1 MWGFKIGLR
10 KKARPCQ
17 SRVQARGNLLPQV
30 IQVDSCS
37 SIAYICH
44 STLVISA
51 RNQILLLRRVKDSTT
66 FASAHVFPGGHI
78 SPQDGDLPPLNDVR
92 RHEDS
97 EPYRMGA
104 IRECFEETGIL
115 LAKRRGSEE
124 LLELSD
130 KDRDLGRHAVHDEKI
145 PFKEWLNGCG
155 GEADIT
161 SLIPFTRWLTPIN
174 VPRRRFSTQM
184 YVYFLPLS
192 SPALSKADNTVPT
205 SDGGI
210 ENTEVHFKP
219 VSEWLRLLKTNEV
232 ILFPPQFFLLSLIA
246 PYLKGAI
253 EGTDMQTLQGQRD
266 ALNDFLRHQE
276 EGEPSWSEKSI
287 SPRAI
292 FKLGQRL
299 VMGLEQA
306 GPELE
311 GTDRSG
317 DGKRVLVWEMRD
329 GRPQDL
335 EVRWRADVEMERKEA
350 QEGGRPVH
358 VVTREEAE
366 RERNEHQWSVG
377 RQKL

>member
-1 MWGFKIGLR
+1 M
-10 KKARPCQ
+10 C
-17 SRVQARGNLLPQV
+17 
-30 IQVDSCS
+30 
-37 SIAYICH
+37 Y

-51 RNQILLLRRVKDSTT
+51 RNEILLLRRVKDSTT

-115 LAKRRGSEE
+115 LAKKRGSDG

-130 KDRDLGRHAVHDEKI
+130 KDREHGRHAVHNEKI
-145 PFKEWLNGCG
+145 PFREWLNGVG
-155 GEADIT
+155 GEADT
-161 SLIPFTRWLTPIN
+161 ASLIPFTRWLTPIN

-184 YVYFLPLS
+184 YIYFLPLS
-192 SPALSKADNTVPT
+192 SPMLSQAENTVPT

-210 ENTEVHFKP
+210 EHTEAHFKP
-219 VSEWLRLLKTNEV
+219 VSEWLRLLKANEV
-232 ILFPPQFFLLSLIA
+232 ILFPPQFFLLSLMA

-253 EGTDMQTLQGQRD
+253 EGTDAQTLQGQRD
-266 ALNDFLRHQE
+266 ALMDFLRHRE
-276 EGEPSWSEKSI
+276 DDEPSWSEKSI

-292 FKLGQRL
+292 CKMGQRLERL
-299 VMGLEQA
+299 VMGLEPA

-311 GTDRSG
+311 GTGRRG

-335 EVRWRADVEMERKEA
+335 EVRWKVDVERERKEA

-358 VVTREEAE
+358 MVTREESE
-366 RERNEHQWSVG
+366 RKRHEHQWSAG

>member
-1 MWGFKIGLR
+1 
-10 KKARPCQ
+10 
-17 SRVQARGNLLPQV
+17 
-30 IQVDSCS
+30 
-37 SIAYICH
+37 
-44 STLVISA
+44 
-51 RNQILLLRRVKDSTT
+51 
-66 FASAHVFPGGHI
+66 
-78 SPQDGDLPPLNDVR
+78 
-92 RHEDS
+92 
-97 EPYRMGA
+97 MGA

-115 LAKRRGSEE
+115 LAKRRGSEQ

-130 KDRDLGRHAVHDEKI
+130 KDRDHGRHAVHDEKI
-145 PFKEWLNGCG
+145 PFKEWLNGCR
-155 GEADIT
+155 GEADTT
-161 SLIPFTRWLTPIN
+161 SLMPFTRWLTPIN

-184 YVYFLPLS
+184 YIYYLPLS
-192 SPALSKADNTVPT
+192 SPAFSRAQKTVPT

-210 ENTEVHFKP
+210 ENTEAHFKP

-246 PYLKGAI
+246 PYLKGTV
-253 EGTDMQTLQGQRD
+253 EGTDMQTLQAQRD
-266 ALNDFLRHQE
+266 TLNDFLRLQE

-311 GTDRSG
+311 ETERSG

-335 EVRWRADVEMERKEA
+335 EVRWRADVERERKEA